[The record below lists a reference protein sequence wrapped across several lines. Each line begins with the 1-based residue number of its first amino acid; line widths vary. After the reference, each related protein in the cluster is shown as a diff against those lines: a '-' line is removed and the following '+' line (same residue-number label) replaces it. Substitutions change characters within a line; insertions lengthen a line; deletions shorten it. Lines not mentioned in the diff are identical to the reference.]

1 MITRSPQEWANFLG
15 MKVACFKISSNR
27 FAYYAIELQ
36 DYPFSSVW
44 VKFLDEAMESN
55 KPNKFYKNHFWEMTK
70 MLLVHGYNKVF
81 RSNDN
86 GSVKML
92 VPVDKLKQ
100 IHKFIL
106 GNTFEVDTAYKLPT
120 LELNVWDR
128 NVYVPDWI
136 KIN

>member
-1 MITRSPQEWANFLG
+1 
-15 MKVACFKISSNR
+15 
-27 FAYYAIELQ
+27 
-36 DYPFSSVW
+36 
-44 VKFLDEAMESN
+44 
-55 KPNKFYKNHFWEMTK
+55 

-120 LELNVWDR
+120 SELNVWDR
-128 NVYVPDWI
+128 NVYVPDWV
-136 KIN
+136 KVN